1 MPYMNTQ
8 ELLELI
14 QNNPTE
20 VEFDRVIEVINNDYD
35 YTPTQFYNGLGDK
48 QVVNEAGTNEGSC
61 KIFAFA
67 DMNDLNESE
76 TLSCFGKY
84 YREDVL
90 GNLSGT
96 DHGNIRNFM
105 KFGWEGL
112 HFDNPPLAI
121 KE

>member
-1 MPYMNTQ
+1 MNTK
-8 ELLELI
+8 ELI
-14 QNNPTE
+14 HLIQTSPTD
-20 VEFDRVIEVINNDYD
+20 VEFEHVIAVIESDYD

-48 QVVNEAGTNEGSC
+48 EVISEAGTNEGSC

-84 YREDVL
+84 YRQDVL
-90 GNLSGT
+90 GNLGGT
-96 DHGNIRNFM
+96 DHANIRNFM
-105 KFGWEGL
+105 KFGWEGV
-112 HFDNPPLAI
+112 HFDNPPLSA